1 MCGIVGYIGSQQ
13 AQPILLDGLKRL
25 EYRGYDSAG
34 IAVLDGGAIS
44 VRKCAG
50 RIDKLR
56 QMTDASPLRG
66 TIGIGHTRWAT
77 HGEPTDLNAHPHT
90 DVKGDIAIVHN
101 GIIEN
106 HAALRR
112 HLEKQGCVFVS
123 QTDTEVAAHLIHTLY
138 KGDMMKALQEAIR
151 MLSGSYALAVL
162 CENEPDVLYCV
173 RLGSPLV
180 VGVGQGEMFL
190 ASDIPA
196 ILPHTRDVVIL
207 EDREIAVLR
216 RDSVDIFDDLGN
228 RKTPAALHVSWDA
241 AAAEKGGYAHFMLK
255 EIFEQPDAVANT
267 LTAYVGVDG
276 FKEMLPGLPSR
287 VDFIACG
294 TAYHSGMAGAYYFAE
309 LAQTEAAA
317 HIASEYRYKTLFPH
331 PGQEVVAISQSGETA
346 DTLAALR
353 KAQEMGA
360 DTAALTNTL
369 GSTLERTVGKSLLT
383 YAGPEI
389 AVASTKAYITQ
400 VETLLL
406 MAVDLGLRK
415 GALSQER
422 ADELLNGLSA
432 LPEKMSRVLENQT
445 YLQQYCDRHLHEK
458 LMFFI
463 GRGMDAS
470 LAMEAALKLK
480 EISYLPCEAY
490 AAGELKHGA
499 IALISEGT
507 PVIALCTRENL
518 LEKTLSN
525 LRETKARGA
534 ETICVCPERF
544 AQQARREAD
553 IVWTVPDTDEMLL
566 PLLVMLP
573 MQLLAYHMAVAQ
585 GRDVD
590 KPRNLAKSVT
600 VE

>member
-1 MCGIVGYIGSQQ
+1 MCGIVGYIGDRQ
-13 AQPILLDGLKRL
+13 AQPLLLEGLSRL

-34 IAVLDGGAIS
+34 LAVMGREKVQVL
-44 VRKCAG
+44 KCAG
-50 RIDKLR
+50 RIARLS
-56 QMTDASPLRG
+56 ALAEENPLKG
-66 TIGIGHTRWAT
+66 TVGIGHTRWAT
-77 HGEPTDLNAHPHT
+77 HGEPSQLNAHPHT
-90 DVKGDIAIVHN
+90 DVKGHIALVHN

-106 HAALRR
+106 HAVLRK
-112 HLEKQGCVFVS
+112 HLEEEGCRFIS
-123 QTDTEVAAHLIHTLY
+123 QTDTEVAAHLIHSLY
-138 KGDMMKALQEAIR
+138 QGDMLAALREAMR
-151 MLSGSYALAVL
+151 YLEGSYALAVI
-162 CENEPDVLYCV
+162 CEKEPDCIYCL

-180 VGVGQGEMFL
+180 IGMGEGEMFL

-196 ILPHTRDVVIL
+196 VLPHTRDVVIL
-207 EDREIAVLR
+207 EDKEMAVLR
-216 RDSVDIFDDLGN
+216 KDGVQLYNALGD
-228 RKTPAALHVSWDA
+228 RTSFQPMRIQWDQ

-255 EIFEQPDAVANT
+255 EIHEQPQAVTNT
-267 LTAYVGVDG
+267 LSAYAGKDG
-276 FKEMLPGLPSR
+276 LLEMLPDLPAR

-294 TAYHSGMAGAYYFAE
+294 TAYHAGCVGAHYMME
-309 LAQTEAAA
+309 LAGVESQS
-317 HIASEYRYKTLFPH
+317 HIASEYRYGPRFSH
-331 PGQEVVAISQSGETA
+331 PGECIVAISQSGETA
-346 DTLAALR
+346 DTLAALGR
-353 KAQEMGA
+353 AKEQGA
-360 DTAALTNTL
+360 DVAALTNTV
-369 GSTLERTVGKSLLT
+369 GSTLSRMAGHTLLT

-400 VETLLL
+400 VETLFL
-406 MAVDLGLRK
+406 MALDLGRKKGSLSRQRMEYLLAELR
-415 GALSQER
+415 GI
-422 ADELLNGLSA
+422 
-432 LPEKMSRVLENQT
+432 PEKMVKTLEDRSHIQH
-445 YLQQYCDRHLHEK
+445 YCDVHLHER

-463 GRGMDAS
+463 GRGMDHA

-499 IALISEGT
+499 IALISPGT
-507 PVIALCTRENL
+507 PVFALCTREEL

-534 ETICVCPERF
+534 ETICVCPQRF
-544 AQQARREAD
+544 ASRAREEAD
-553 IVWTVPDTDEMLL
+553 LVWTVPDADEYLL

>member
-1 MCGIVGYIGSQQ
+1 MCGIVGYIGKHQ

-34 IAVLDGGAIS
+34 IAVMEKQKIA

-50 RIDKLR
+50 RIAQLEQLTAR
-56 QMTDASPLRG
+56 QPLAG
-66 TIGIGHTRWAT
+66 CAGIGHTRWAT

-90 DVKGDIAIVHN
+90 DVKGNIALVHN

-106 HAALRR
+106 HASLRQ
-112 HLEKQGCVFVS
+112 HLEKQGCVFIS

-138 KGDMMKALQEAIR
+138 RGDMLGALREAMNR
-151 MLSGSYALAVL
+151 LEGSYALAVL
-162 CENEPDVLYCV
+162 CESEPDALYCV

-180 VGVGQGEMFL
+180 VGLGQGETYL

-196 ILPHTRDVVIL
+196 ILPHTRDVLIL
-207 EDREIAVLR
+207 EDKEIAVLR
-216 RDSVDIFDDLGN
+216 RDGAKVYDALGEE
-228 RKTPAALHVSWDA
+228 KACTPFHVSWDA
-241 AAAEKGGYAHFMLK
+241 SAAEKGGYAHFMLK
-255 EIFEQPDAVANT
+255 EISEQPEAVSRT
-267 LTAYVGVDG
+267 LAAYLGREG
-276 FKEMLPGLPSR
+276 LQAMLPGQPQR

-294 TAYHSGMAGAYYFAE
+294 TAYHAGLAGACYFSE
-309 LAQTEAAA
+309 LAGIESESY
-317 HIASEYRYKTLFPH
+317 IASEYRYQRIFHHAGETT
-331 PGQEVVAISQSGETA
+331 VAISQSGETA

-353 KAQEMGA
+353 QAMDAGAQ
-360 DTAALTNTL
+360 TAALTNTR
-369 GSTLERTVGKSLLT
+369 GSTLDRTVGTALLT

-389 AVASTKAYITQ
+389 AVASTKAYMTQ

-406 MAVDLGLRK
+406 MALDQGLRSGRLEK
-415 GALSQER
+415 KRCEALLK
-422 ADELLNGLSA
+422 ELGQI
-432 LPEKMSRVLENQT
+432 PDKMRLILENQAMI
-445 YLQQYCDRHLHEK
+445 QHYCDRHLHER

-463 GRGMDAS
+463 GRGIDHA

-480 EISYLPCEAY
+480 EVSYLPCEAY
-490 AAGELKHGA
+490 PAGELKHGA
-499 IALISEGT
+499 IALVTDDT
-507 PVIALCTRENL
+507 PVFALCSQERL

-534 ETICVCPERF
+534 ETVCVCPERF
-544 AQQARREAD
+544 GERARKEAD
-553 IVWTVPDTDEMLL
+553 RVWTVPNAPEPLL
-566 PLLVMLP
+566 PLLMILP
-573 MQLLAYHMAVAQ
+573 MQLLAYHTAVAQ

>member
-1 MCGIVGYIGSQQ
+1 MCGIVGYIGRRQ
-13 AQPILLDGLKRL
+13 AQPILLDGLRRL

-34 IAVLDGGAIS
+34 IAVLEEGRVA

-50 RIDKLR
+50 RIAQLEALAQAR
-56 QMTDASPLRG
+56 PVAG
-66 TIGIGHTRWAT
+66 NIGIGHTRWAT
-77 HGEPTDLNAHPHT
+77 HGEPSDLNAHPHT
-90 DVKGDIAIVHN
+90 DVKGQIAVVHN

-106 HAALRR
+106 HAVLRR
-112 HLEKQGCVFVS
+112 HLENQGCHFVS
-123 QTDTEVAAHLIHTLY
+123 QTDTEVIAHLINTLY
-138 KGDMMKALQEAIR
+138 KGDMVAALREA
-151 MLSGSYALAVL
+151 MGLLEGSYALGVI
-162 CENEPDVLYCV
+162 CESEPDALYCV

-180 VGVGQGEMFL
+180 VGVGEGEMYL

-196 ILPHTRDVVIL
+196 ILHHTRDMLIL
-207 EDREIAVLR
+207 EDKEIAVLR
-216 RDSVDIFDDLGN
+216 REGAQVWDALGTA
-228 RKTPAALHVSWDA
+228 RTPAPYRVSWDA

-255 EIFEQPDAVANT
+255 EIYEQPDAVRGT
-267 LTAYVGVDG
+267 LTAYAGKEG
-276 FKEMLPGLPSR
+276 LREMLPGRPKR

-294 TAYHSGMAGAYYFAE
+294 TAYHAGCLGAHYFSGLAGVE
-309 LAQTEAAA
+309 SQA
-317 HIASEYRYKTLFPH
+317 HIASEYRYRRLFPH
-331 PGQEVVAISQSGETA
+331 AEETIVAISQSGETA

-353 KAQEMGA
+353 AAQGIGA
-360 DTAALTNTL
+360 STAALTNTV
-369 GSTLERTVGKSLLT
+369 GSTLARGVSRALLT

-406 MAVDLGLRK
+406 MAVELGMKNGTLGR
-415 GALSQER
+415 ER
-422 ADELLNGLSA
+422 ARELLSGLADMPGKMEAA
-432 LPEKMSRVLENQT
+432 LQACAPIQH
-445 YLQQYCDRHLHEK
+445 YCDRHMNER

-463 GRGMDAS
+463 GRGIDYS

-480 EISYLPCEAY
+480 EVSYLPCEAY

-499 IALISEGT
+499 IALVTAGT
-507 PVIALCTRENL
+507 PVFALCSQEEL

-525 LRETKARGA
+525 LRETKSRGA
-534 ETICVCPERF
+534 ETVCVCPQRF
-544 AQQARREAD
+544 AARAGQEAD
-553 IVWTVPDTDEMLL
+553 LVWSVPDADPLLL
-566 PLLVMLP
+566 PLVMILP

>member
-1 MCGIVGYIGSQQ
+1 MCGIVGYIGNQQ

-34 IAVLDGGAIS
+34 IAVLRDGKIS

-50 RIDKLR
+50 RIDQLRKL
-56 QMTDASPLRG
+56 TDEKPLGG
-66 TIGIGHTRWAT
+66 TVGIGHTRWAT

-106 HAALRR
+106 HVALRR
-112 HLEKQGCVFVS
+112 HLEGQGCVFIS

-138 KGDMMKALQEAIR
+138 RGDMMAALRETIR
-151 MLSGSYALAVL
+151 TLSGSYALAVL
-162 CENEPDVLYCV
+162 NENEPDVLYCV

-180 VGVGQGEMFL
+180 VGIGQGEMFL

-196 ILPHTRDVVIL
+196 ILPHTRDVLIL

-216 RDSVDIFDDLGN
+216 RDGVRVFDDLGN
-228 RKTPAALHVSWDA
+228 EKTPAPLHVSWDA
-241 AAAEKGGYAHFMLK
+241 AAAEKGGFAHFMLK
-255 EIFEQPDAVANT
+255 EIYEQPEAVAKT
-267 LTAYVGVDG
+267 LSAYVGADG
-276 FKEMLPGLPSR
+276 FQPMLPGAPDR
-287 VDFIACG
+287 VEFIACG
-294 TAYHSGMAGAYYFAE
+294 TAYHAGMAGAEYFAH
-309 LAQTEAAA
+309 LAGTESTA
-317 HIASEYRYKTLFPH
+317 HIASEYRYRILFPREN
-331 PGQEVVAISQSGETA
+331 QVVVAISQSGETA

-353 KAQEMGA
+353 KAREMGA
-360 DTAALTNTL
+360 HTAALTNTL
-369 GSTLERTVGKSLLT
+369 GSTLDRTVEKSLLT

-406 MAVDLGLRK
+406 MAMDLGLRN
-415 GALSQER
+415 GSLTSDRVQALLS
-422 ADELLNGLSA
+422 GLRE
-432 LPEKMSRVLENQT
+432 LPEKMEAILQNRDF
-445 YLQQYCDRHLHEK
+445 LQQYCDRHLHER

-463 GRGMDAS
+463 GRGMDYS

-499 IALISEGT
+499 IALISDDT
-507 PVIALCTRENL
+507 PVIAICTQEAL

-534 ETICVCPERF
+534 ETICVCPQRF
-544 AQQARREAD
+544 AQQASREAD
-553 IVWTVPDTDEMLL
+553 IVWPVPDADEMLL

-573 MQLLAYHMAVAQ
+573 MQLLAYSMAVAQ

>member
-1 MCGIVGYIGSQQ
+1 MCGIVGYIGNRQ

-34 IAVLDGGAIS
+34 VAVLEKGKIG

-50 RIDKLR
+50 RIAQLEKL
-56 QMTDASPLRG
+56 TAASPLSG
-66 TIGIGHTRWAT
+66 CLGIGHTRWAT
-77 HGEPTDLNAHPHT
+77 HGEPSDLNAHPHM
-90 DVKGDIAIVHN
+90 DVKGTLAVVHN

-106 HAALRR
+106 HMELRR
-112 HLEKQGCVFVS
+112 HLLEQGCQFIS
-123 QTDTEVAAHLIHTLY
+123 QTDTEVVAHLLHSLY
-138 KGDMMKALQEAIR
+138 QGDMLKAMQEAMRR
-151 MLSGSYALAVL
+151 MEGSYALAVI
-162 CENEPDVLYCV
+162 CENEPDAIYCM
-173 RLGSPLV
+173 RLGGPLV
-180 VGVGQGEMFL
+180 IGVGEGEMYL

-196 ILPHTRDVVIL
+196 ILPHTRDMIIL
-207 EDREIAVLR
+207 EDKEIAVLR
-216 RDSVDIFDDLGN
+216 REGARVYDALG
-228 RKTPAALHVSWDA
+228 RGRTPTPYHVNWDA

-255 EIFEQPDAVANT
+255 EICEQPQAVAGT
-267 LTAYVGVDG
+267 LAAYRGRDG
-276 FKEMLPGLPSR
+276 LRTLLPGTPER

-294 TAYHSGMAGAYYFAE
+294 TAYHAGCVGAE
-309 LAQTEAAA
+309 YLARLAGVESAA
-317 HIASEYRYKTLFPH
+317 HIASEYRYSRLFPRK
-331 PGQEVVAISQSGETA
+331 GALTVAISQSGETA

-353 KAQEMGA
+353 AAQAMG
-360 DTAALTNTL
+360 DEIAALTNTV
-369 GSTLERTVGKSLLT
+369 GSTLDRTAGHSLLT

-406 MAVDLGLRK
+406 AALDQGLRRGTLEK
-415 GALSQER
+415 AR
-422 ADELLNGLSA
+422 ADALLAGLAA
-432 LPEKMSRVLENQT
+432 LPAKMEAVLKDCTHIQH
-445 YLQQYCDRHLHEK
+445 YCDRHMNER

-463 GRGMDAS
+463 GRGVDYA

-480 EISYLPCEAY
+480 EVSYLPCEAY

-499 IALISEGT
+499 IALIEQGT
-507 PVIALCTRENL
+507 PVFAICTQEAL

-534 ETICVCPERF
+534 ETVCVCPERF
-544 AQQARREAD
+544 AGRARQEAD
-553 IVWTVPDTDEMLL
+553 QVWPVPDADEALL

-573 MQLLAYHMAVAQ
+573 MQLLAYHTAVAQ

>member
-1 MCGIVGYIGSQQ
+1 MCGIVGYIGNQE
-13 AQPILLDGLKRL
+13 AQPILLDGLRRL

-34 IAVLDGGAIS
+34 IAVMQQQKIS

-50 RIDKLR
+50 RIDKL
-56 QMTDASPLRG
+56 QQLTDASPLHG
-66 TIGIGHTRWAT
+66 SIGIGHTRWAT

-112 HLEKQGCVFVS
+112 HLEAQGCVFVS
-123 QTDTEVAAHLIHTLY
+123 QTDTEVVAHLIHTLY
-138 KGDMMKALQEAIR
+138 RGDMMAALQQAIR

-162 CENEPDVLYCV
+162 CESEPDVLYCV

-196 ILPHTRDVVIL
+196 ILPHTRDVLIL
-207 EDREIAVLR
+207 EDREIAVLKR
-216 RDSVDIFDDLGN
+216 GSIEVFDDLGA
-228 RKTPAALHVSWDA
+228 RKTPAPLHVSWDA
-241 AAAEKGGYAHFMLK
+241 AAAEKGGFAHFMLK
-255 EIFEQPDAVANT
+255 EIFEQPDAVRKT
-267 LTAYVGVDG
+267 LSAYCGPDG
-276 FKEMLPGLPSR
+276 LQEMLPGAPDL
-287 VDFIACG
+287 VNFIACG
-294 TAYHSGMAGAYYFAE
+294 TAYHAGMAGAYYFAQ
-309 LAQTEAAA
+309 LADTESAA
-317 HIASEYRYKTLFPH
+317 HIASEYRYRKLFPH
-331 PGQEVVAISQSGETA
+331 ANEAVVAISQSGETA

-353 KAQEMGA
+353 QAMEMGA
-360 DTAALTNTL
+360 HTAALTNTL
-369 GSTLERTVGKSLLT
+369 GSTLDRTVSRSLLT

-406 MAVDLGLRK
+406 MAMDLGLRK
-415 GALSQER
+415 GKLTRER
-422 ADELLNGLSA
+422 AKELLDGLA
-432 LPEKMSRVLENQT
+432 KLPEKMESLLKNQA
-445 YLQQYCDRHLHEK
+445 YLQQYCDRHMHEK

-463 GRGMDAS
+463 GRGMDHS
-470 LAMEAALKLK
+470 LAMEAALKFK

-490 AAGELKHGA
+490 AAGELKHGP
-499 IALISEGT
+499 IALINNGT
-507 PVIALCTRENL
+507 PVIAICTQESL

-534 ETICVCPERF
+534 ETICVCPQRF
-544 AQQARREAD
+544 AERAAREAD
-553 IVWTVPDTDEMLL
+553 IVWTVPDADELLL

>member
-1 MCGIVGYIGSQQ
+1 MCGIVGYIGNRE

-34 IAVLDGGAIS
+34 IAVMQDGQVQ

-50 RIDKLR
+50 RIAQLEKLTGER
-56 QMTDASPLRG
+56 PARG
-66 TIGIGHTRWAT
+66 MIGIGHTRWAT

-90 DVKGDIAIVHN
+90 DVKGNIAIVHN

-106 HAALRR
+106 HLSLRR
-112 HLEKQGCVFVS
+112 HLESQGCLFVS
-123 QTDTEVAAHLIHTLY
+123 QTDTEVAAHLIHQLY
-138 KGDMMKALQEAIR
+138 QGDMLSALREAMKLLE
-151 MLSGSYALAVL
+151 GSYALAVIS
-162 CENEPDVLYCV
+162 ESEPDAIYCV

-180 VGVGQGEMFL
+180 VGVGAGEMFL

-196 ILPHTRDVVIL
+196 ILPHTRDMIIL
-207 EDREIAVLR
+207 EDKEIAVLR
-216 RDSVDIFDDLGN
+216 RDGVRVYDALGEV
-228 RKTPAALHVSWDA
+228 RAPQPYHVSWDA

-255 EIFEQPDAVANT
+255 EIMEQPSAVSGT
-267 LTAYVGVDG
+267 LAAYTGTEG
-276 FKEMLPGLPSR
+276 IREMLPGLPRR

-294 TAYHSGMAGAYYFAE
+294 TAYHAGCVGAYYFGE
-309 LAQTEAAA
+309 LAGVESEA
-317 HIASEYRYKTLFPH
+317 HIASEYRYRRLFPH
-331 PGQEVVAISQSGETA
+331 AGETIVAISQSGETA

-353 KAQEMGA
+353 QAQQQGA
-360 DTAALTNTL
+360 DTAALTNTV
-369 GSTLERTVGKSLLT
+369 GSTLDRTVSRSLLT

-400 VETLLL
+400 IETLLL
-406 MAVDLGLRK
+406 MALDLGLRK
-415 GALSQER
+415 GTLRLER
-422 ADELLNGLSA
+422 AEKLLSELRSLA
-432 LPEKMSRVLENQT
+432 PRMEAVLGDRAKIQH
-445 YLQQYCDRHLHEK
+445 YCDRHMNER

-463 GRGMDAS
+463 GRGIDYA

-480 EISYLPCEAY
+480 EVSYLPCEAY

-499 IALISEGT
+499 IALITEGT
-507 PVIALCTRENL
+507 PVFAICTQERL
-518 LEKTLSN
+518 LDKTLSN
-525 LRETKARGA
+525 LRETKSRGA
-534 ETICVCPERF
+534 ETVCVCPERF
-544 AQQARREAD
+544 AARAAQEAD
-553 IVWTVPDTDEMLL
+553 IVWAVPDADELLL
-566 PLLVMLP
+566 PLLAMLP

>member
-1 MCGIVGYIGSQQ
+1 MCGIVGYIGHQQ
-13 AQPILLDGLKRL
+13 AQPLLLDGLERL

-34 IAVLDGGAIS
+34 IAVMNGKKIS

-50 RIDKLR
+50 RIRQLR
-56 QMTDASPLRG
+56 QMTDISPLQG
-66 TIGIGHTRWAT
+66 CIGIGHTRWAT

-106 HAALRR
+106 HAALRKY
-112 HLEKQGCVFVS
+112 LEEQGCVFVS

-138 KGDMMKALQEAIR
+138 KGDMLSALREAMSLLR
-151 MLSGSYALAVL
+151 GSYALAVL
-162 CENEPDVLYCV
+162 CENEPDTLYCL

-180 VGVGQGEMFL
+180 VGIGQGEMFL

-196 ILPHTRDVVIL
+196 VLPHTRDVLIL
-207 EDREIAVLR
+207 EDHEIAVLR
-216 RDSVDIFDDLGN
+216 REGVTVYDHLGTE
-228 RKTPAALHVSWDA
+228 KTPAPLHVQWDA

-255 EIFEQPDAVANT
+255 EIHEQPDAIART
-267 LTAYVGVDG
+267 LSAYSQERGLQT
-276 FKEMLPGLPSR
+276 MLPGTPER
-287 VDFIACG
+287 VEFIACG
-294 TAYHSGMAGAYYFAE
+294 TAYHAGLAGASFFAE
-309 LAQTEAAA
+309 LARTESEAY
-317 HIASEYRYKTLFPH
+317 IASEYRYRTLFPRK
-331 PGQEVVAISQSGETA
+331 GRTVVAISQSGETA

-353 KAQEMGA
+353 HAQEQGD

-369 GSTLERTVGKSLLT
+369 GSTLDRVVSRSLLT

-406 MAVDLGLRK
+406 MAIDLGLRK
-415 GALSQER
+415 GALAETR
-422 ADELLNGLSA
+422 AQELLNELRS
-432 LPEKMSRVLENQT
+432 LPAKMQQVLDNQT
-445 YLQQYCDRHLHEK
+445 QLQHYCDRHLHEK

-499 IALISEGT
+499 IALVSEGT
-507 PVIALCTRENL
+507 PVIAICTREAL

-534 ETICVCPERF
+534 ETICVCPQRF
-544 AQQARREAD
+544 AAQAAQEAD
-553 IVWTVPDTDEMLL
+553 IVWPVPDTDEMLL
-566 PLLVMLP
+566 PLLVMPPL
-573 MQLLAYHMAVAQ
+573 QLLAYHMAVAQ